1 MRASRRGAPCLPRVH
16 PHSVVSPDVPVTP
29 PTPEPWR
36 GQLLRSI
43 ASLPRATG
51 LAAWRAAVRFFN
63 SDNLTYASSI
73 SFYAL
78 LSLFPL
84 FLLLFSILGSATTNE
99 DARLEVLGFVLRY
112 FPRQFDFV
120 SSQVDAFRQ
129 QRIQLGL
136 LASLLMI
143 WSSLGVFGAI
153 TTAVNYAWKVERQ
166 PNYFKHKL
174 VAFLMLVAAGVLLVA
189 ALALISAGSVVESSW
204 FLTAVGATPMA
215 EALRG
220 FWARWASTLLF
231 ILVTG
236 LIFYF
241 VPNTNKVR
249 FRDVWP
255 GAIIAGLLWR
265 AALAGFSW
273 YVRDLS
279 RFSVHGTIAG
289 VVVFLLW
296 VYVSAVVLLYGVE
309 MTVAFAQIRRLA
321 RQQHDR

>member
-1 MRASRRGAPCLPRVH
+1 VSRLAALAPV
-16 PHSVVSPDVPVTP
+16 
-29 PTPEPWR
+29 PEPGADPPSW
-36 GQLLRSI
+36 
-43 ASLPRATG
+43 PRYLWHSTVSMPRTVG
-51 LAAWRAAVRFFN
+51 LAAWRALVRFLN

-84 FLLLFSILGSATTNE
+84 FLLLLSILGSATTDE
-99 DARLEVLGFVLRY
+99 DSRLRVFNFVLRY
-112 FPRQFDFV
+112 FPRQFDFI
-120 SSQVDAFRQ
+120 SAQVDAFRQ

-136 LASLLMI
+136 AASLLMI
-143 WSSLGVFGAI
+143 WSSLGVFGAV

-174 VAFLMLVAAGVLLVA
+174 VAFLMLVASGVLLLA
-189 ALALISAGSVVESSW
+189 ALLLVSAGSVIEANW
-204 FLTAVGATPMA
+204 FANAVGSLPALDW
-215 EALRG
+215 LRG
-220 FWARWASTLLF
+220 LWARWASTVLF

-265 AALAGFSW
+265 GALAGFSW

-279 RFSVHGTIAG
+279 RFSVHGTIAS

-309 MTVAFAQIRRLA
+309 LTVAYAQIRRVS
-321 RQQHDR
+321 RDSR

>member
-1 MRASRRGAPCLPRVH
+1 MSRRLAPLAP
-16 PHSVVSPDVPVTP
+16 VSDPDVDPASWP
-29 PTPEPWR
+29 RYLWR
-36 GQLLRSI
+36 SALSF
-43 ASLPRATG
+43 PRTVG
-51 LAAWRAAVRFFN
+51 LAAWRGLVRFFN

-84 FLLLFSILGSATTNE
+84 FLLLLSFLGSATTDE
-99 DARLEVLGFVLRY
+99 ASRLQVFNFVLRY
-112 FPRQFDFV
+112 FPRQFDFI
-120 SSQVDAFRQ
+120 STQVDAFRQ
-129 QRIQLGL
+129 QRVQLGL
-136 LASLLMI
+136 AASLVMI

-153 TTAVNYAWKVERQ
+153 TTAVNYAWKVDRQ
-166 PNYFKHKL
+166 PNYFKHKM
-174 VAFLMLVAAGVLLVA
+174 VAFLMLVASGVLLLA
-189 ALALISAGSVVESSW
+189 ALVLISAGSVVEANW
-204 FLTAVGATPMA
+204 FANAVGQLPALDW
-215 EALRG
+215 LRG
-220 FWARWASTLLF
+220 LWARWASTLLF
-231 ILVTG
+231 MLVLG

-265 AALAGFSW
+265 GALAGFSW

-279 RFSVHGTIAG
+279 RFSIHGTIAS

-309 MTVAFAQIRRLA
+309 LTVAYAQIRRLA
-321 RQQHDR
+321 RPHQAAPPA

>member
-1 MRASRRGAPCLPRVH
+1 MSRRLAPLDTV
-16 PHSVVSPDVPVTP
+16 
-29 PTPEPWR
+29 PEPAGPAPSWPHQLWR
-36 GQLLRSI
+36 WAR
-43 ASLPRATG
+43 SLPRAIG
-51 LAAWRAAVRFFN
+51 VAAWRGLVRFLN

-84 FLLLFSILGSATTNE
+84 FLLLFSILGSATTDE
-99 DARLEVLGFVLRY
+99 DSRLRVFNFVLRY
-112 FPRQFDFV
+112 FPRQFDFI
-120 SSQVDAFRQ
+120 STQVDAFRQ

-136 LASLLMI
+136 AASLVMI
-143 WSSLGVFGAI
+143 WSALGVFGAI
-153 TTAVNYAWKVERQ
+153 TTAVNYAWKVDRQ

-174 VAFLMLVAAGVLLVA
+174 VAFLMLVASGVLLLA
-189 ALALISAGSVVESSW
+189 ALVLISAGSVIEANW
-204 FLTAVGATPMA
+204 FATAVGAMPA
-215 EALRG
+215 LDWLRG
-220 FWARWASTLLF
+220 LWARWASMLLF
-231 ILVTG
+231 ILVMG

-255 GAIIAGLLWR
+255 GAIVAGVLWR

-279 RFSVHGTIAG
+279 RFSIHGTIAS

-309 MTVAFAQIRRLA
+309 MTVAYAQIRRLA
-321 RQQHDR
+321 RQRDA

>member
-1 MRASRRGAPCLPRVH
+1 VSRRLALAAEPDPNEPAPSWP
-16 PHSVVSPDVPVTP
+16 
-29 PTPEPWR
+29 
-36 GQLLRSI
+36 QQALRSA
-43 ASLPRATG
+43 ASIPPALG
-51 LAAWRAAVRFFN
+51 LAAWRALVRFLN

-84 FLLLFSILGSATTNE
+84 FLLLFSILGSATTDE
-99 DARLEVLGFVLRY
+99 SSRLQVFNFVLRY

-120 SSQVDAFRQ
+120 TTQVDAFRQ

-136 LASLLMI
+136 FATLLMI
-143 WSSLGVFGAI
+143 WSALGVFGAV
-153 TTAVNYAWKVERQ
+153 TTAVNYAWRVERH

-174 VAFLMLVAAGVLLVA
+174 VAFLMLMASGGLLLA
-189 ALALISAGSVVESSW
+189 ALVLISAGSIAETNWFAGVVASTRAFDWLQS
-204 FLTAVGATPMA
+204 L
-215 EALRG
+215 
-220 FWARWASTLLF
+220 WARWASTLLF

-255 GAIIAGLLWR
+255 GAIVAGLLWR
-265 AALAGFSW
+265 MALRGFSW

-279 RFSVHGTIAG
+279 RFSVHGTIAS

-309 MTVAFAQIRRLA
+309 LTVAYAQIRRVSRDGRHAGGVQHA
-321 RQQHDR
+321 RAPRR

>member
-1 MRASRRGAPCLPRVH
+1 VSRRFALAAAPDPNE
-16 PHSVVSPDVPVTP
+16 
-29 PTPEPWR
+29 PTPSWPR
-36 GQLLRSI
+36 QALRSALTI
-43 ASLPRATG
+43 PQATG
-51 LAAWRAAVRFFN
+51 LAAWRAFVRFLN

-84 FLLLFSILGSATTNE
+84 FLLLFSILGSATADE
-99 DARLEVLGFVLRY
+99 SSRLKVFNFVLRY
-112 FPRQFDFV
+112 FPRQFDFITA
-120 SSQVDAFRQ
+120 QVDSFRQ

-136 LASLLMI
+136 FATLLMI
-143 WSSLGVFGAI
+143 WSALGVFGAV
-153 TTAVNYAWKVERQ
+153 TTAVNYAWRVERQ

-174 VAFLMLVAAGVLLVA
+174 VAFLMLMASGGLLLA
-189 ALALISAGSVVESSW
+189 ALTLISAGSIAQANWFAGVVASTRAFDWLQS
-204 FLTAVGATPMA
+204 L
-215 EALRG
+215 
-220 FWARWASTLLF
+220 WARWASTLLF

-236 LIFYF
+236 LIYYF

-255 GAIIAGLLWR
+255 GAIVAGLLWR
-265 AALAGFSW
+265 AALRGFSW
-273 YVRDLS
+273 YVHDLS

-309 MTVAFAQIRRLA
+309 LTVAYAQIRRVYRDGRHTAALHPTHA
-321 RQQHDR
+321 PRS

>member
-1 MRASRRGAPCLPRVH
+1 VVRVTRLPD
-16 PHSVVSPDVPVTP
+16 PSDAPVTP
-29 PTPEPWR
+29 AR
-36 GQLLRSI
+36 MMQALVSV
-43 ASLPRATG
+43 PRAVG
-51 LAAWRAAVRFFN
+51 LAAWRGVLRFFN

-84 FLLLFSILGSATTNE
+84 FLLLFSILGSATANDE
-99 DARLEVLGFVLRY
+99 SRLKVLGFVLRY

-136 LASLLMI
+136 LASLLMV

-189 ALALISAGSVVESSW
+189 ALALISAGSIVESNW
-204 FLTAVGATPMA
+204 FLSAVGATPLG

-220 FWARWASTLLF
+220 IWARWASTLLF

-255 GAIIAGLLWR
+255 GAIVAGLLWR
-265 AALAGFSW
+265 GALAGFSW

-289 VVVFLLW
+289 VVVFLMW

-309 MTVAFAQIRRLA
+309 LTVAYAQIRRLD
-321 RQQHDR
+321 RQQR

>member
-1 MRASRRGAPCLPRVH
+1 MSDAASAPVVYPLWRLLLWRTFVTLPR
-16 PHSVVSPDVPVTP
+16 S
-29 PTPEPWR
+29 
-36 GQLLRSI
+36 
-43 ASLPRATG
+43 TG

-84 FLLLFSILGSATTNE
+84 FLLLFSILGSATADE
-99 DARLEVLGFVLRY
+99 DSRLRVLNFVLRY
-112 FPRQFDFV
+112 FPRQFDFI
-120 SSQVDAFRQ
+120 STQVDAFRQ
-129 QRIQLGL
+129 QRVQLGL
-136 LASLLMI
+136 AASILMI

-174 VAFLMLVAAGVLLVA
+174 VAFLMLVASSVLLLA
-189 ALALISAGSVVESSW
+189 ALVLISAGSVVEANW
-204 FLTAVGATPMA
+204 FANAVGTLP
-215 EALRG
+215 ALDWVRG
-220 FWARWASTLLF
+220 LWARWASMLLF
-231 ILVTG
+231 IMVTG
-236 LIFYF
+236 LVFYY

-265 AALAGFSW
+265 GALAGFSW

-279 RFSVHGTIAG
+279 RFSVHGTIAS
-289 VVVFLLW
+289 VVVFLMW

-309 MTVAFAQIRRLA
+309 VTVAYAQIRRLA
-321 RQQHDR
+321 RQQQGRFVGR

>member
-1 MRASRRGAPCLPRVH
+1 M
-16 PHSVVSPDVPVTP
+16 
-29 PTPEPWR
+29 PEPGDPRPSGARQAWR
-36 GQLLRSI
+36 PLLSV
-43 ASLPRATG
+43 PRAV
-51 LAAWRAAVRFFN
+51 AVASWRALVRFFN

-73 SFYAL
+73 SYYAL

-84 FLLLFSILGSATTNE
+84 FLLLFSILGSATTDE
-99 DARLEVLGFVLRY
+99 DARLRVLGFVLRY
-112 FPRQFDFV
+112 FPRQFDFL
-120 SSQVDAFRQ
+120 STQIDAFRQ
-129 QRIQLGL
+129 QRFQLGFF
-136 LASLLMI
+136 ASLLMI

-166 PNYFKHKL
+166 PNFFKHKL
-174 VAFLMLVAAGVLLVA
+174 VAFLMLATASVLLVT
-189 ALALISAGSVVESSW
+189 ALTIISAGSVVESNW
-204 FLTAVGATPMA
+204 FAARVGETPAA
-215 EALRG
+215 EWARG
-220 FWARWASTLLF
+220 VWARWASTLLF
-231 ILVTG
+231 IGVTG

-265 AALAGFSW
+265 VALAGFSW

-296 VYVSAVVLLYGVE
+296 VYVSSAVLLYGVE
-309 MTVAFAQIRRLA
+309 LTVAYAQIRRLA
-321 RQQHDR
+321 RQPDV

>member
-1 MRASRRGAPCLPRVH
+1 MSRRLAFAAEPDPDAP
-16 PHSVVSPDVPVTP
+16 P
-29 PTPEPWR
+29 PPWPWP
-36 GQLLRSI
+36 LLRSA
-43 ASLPRATG
+43 ASLPVAVG
-51 LAAWRAAVRFFN
+51 LAAWRAFIRFLN

-84 FLLLFSILGSATTNE
+84 FLLLFSILGSATADE
-99 DARLEVLGFVLRY
+99 ASRLQVFNFVLRY
-112 FPRQFDFV
+112 FPRQFDFITT
-120 SSQVDAFRQ
+120 QVDAFRQ

-136 LASLLMI
+136 FATLLMI
-143 WSSLGVFGAI
+143 WSALGVFGAV
-153 TTAVNYAWKVERQ
+153 TTAVNYAWRVERH

-174 VAFLMLVAAGVLLVA
+174 VAFLMLVASGALLLIALLLV
-189 ALALISAGSVVESSW
+189 SAGSIVETHW
-204 FLTAVGATPMA
+204 FAVAFASTSA
-215 EALRG
+215 VDWLRG
-220 FWARWASTLLF
+220 LWVRWASTLLF

-255 GAIIAGLLWR
+255 GAIVCGLLWR
-265 AALAGFSW
+265 MALRAFSW

-279 RFSVHGTIAG
+279 RFSVHGTIAS

-309 MTVAFAQIRRLA
+309 LTVAYAQIRRVS
-321 RQQHDR
+321 RDNR